1 VRRRGVLRATS
12 IGGSEGPKPSGPT
25 ESASL
30 ERDRD
35 ALADTALADTALARR
50 RELRALF
57 TLVLLHV
64 ARTEPRGEACP
75 VHSTATVPKSYPGIE
90 MRSMG
95 WPSTRSI
102 VRTMAISSGAMKVN
116 ASPLAAARPVR
127 PIRCT

>member
-1 VRRRGVLRATS
+1 MRCGLPA
-12 IGGSEGPKPSGPT
+12 
-25 ESASL
+25 SASL
-30 ERDRD
+30 DEDRD
-35 ALADTALADTALARR
+35 ALVDTALVDTAPARR

-64 ARTEPRGEACP
+64 AHSEPAGESCP
-75 VHSTATVPKSYPGIE
+75 AHSTATVPKSYPGIE
-90 MRSMG
+90 MRSIG
-95 WPSTRSI
+95 WPRTRSI